1 MNLPKDQQQFFMR
14 LMEKLILATDMAFH
28 QQFVTQFKEVL
39 SAGTYDP
46 NNQEN
51 RELVRLC
58 V

>member
-1 MNLPKDQQQFFMR
+1 MR